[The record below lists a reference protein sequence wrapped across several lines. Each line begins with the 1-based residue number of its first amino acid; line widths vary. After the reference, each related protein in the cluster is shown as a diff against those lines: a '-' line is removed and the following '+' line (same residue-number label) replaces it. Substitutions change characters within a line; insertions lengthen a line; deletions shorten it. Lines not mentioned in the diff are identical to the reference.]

1 MKRDQ
6 PGEWSREGAGSG
18 PVGAVQRAREQPS

>member
-6 PGEWSREGAGSG
+6 PGEGSTEDTGTG
-18 PVGAVQRAREQPS
+18 PAGAVQRAREQPS